1 MAMKLLVLILPLLL
15 VHNASA
21 YVGGMSPAPGQFP
34 FTVALPFLNC
44 TAAKVGPKRILTA
57 AHCLANRGPFAIYE
71 VGDKIELMYFK
82 KDKLTSIFSTVAQVK
97 IHPSYM
103 NRIAQDYDPNA
114 TVEDPSVI
122 DLAIIDLKDSTPIP
136 TGAMEFSALKTKE
149 LITVGG
155 FGCQS
160 DTDDIIGRFQA
171 RNLSYK
177 FAEKKVASIGKFTA
191 RVNEQDASGSST
203 STGCEG
209 DSGGPVYKLIS
220 GTLKVVGVNSYLD
233 AKNRLNFTMLSTTG
247 LASWLK
253 D

>member
-1 MAMKLLVLILPLLL
+1 MKLLVLILPLLL

-34 FTVALPFLNC
+34 LTVALPYLNC
-44 TAAKVGPKRILTA
+44 TAAKIGPKRILTA
-57 AHCLANRGPFAIYE
+57 AHCLANRGPFALYE

-114 TVEDPSVI
+114 TVEDPNVI
-122 DLAIIDLKDSTPIP
+122 DLAIIDLGDTTPIP
-136 TGAMEFSALKTKE
+136 NGSLELTALKAKD

-155 FGCQS
+155 FGCQN
-160 DTDDIIGRFQA
+160 DADDILGRFQA

-177 FAEKKVASIGKFTA
+177 FAEKKVASIAKFTA

-220 GTLKVVGVNSYLD
+220 GTLRVVGVNSYLD
-233 AKNRLNFTMLSTTG
+233 ADNRLNFTKLSVTG
-247 LASWLK
+247 LGAWLK
-253 D
+253 N